1 MTYMLVGRRADA
13 ITTLRGLLAV
23 PSPVTSP
30 LLRLDPT
37 YRSLRGEPAFQQL
50 LANGR

>member
-1 MTYMLVGRRADA
+1 MTYMLVGRKADA
-13 ITTLRGLLAV
+13 IATLRELLAV
-23 PSPVTSP
+23 PSAVTAP

-50 LANGR
+50 VGAGR